1 MTPRPQMI
9 RMNISSSQ
17 SKSRYE
23 TYLVDIS
30 PRSSPQLV
38 ADSWWLVAK
47 SSLSKGSISLQP
59 RGSRSE
65 RRSFLRDIHL
75 ETAGA
80 QTIVAV
86 VVVVRSTPDRSNF
99 HLVRVLSHLRRLA
112 ALFFHVRF
120 HDLGCDTRGE
130 LAVLPAFKQDTDHEF
145 RIAAR

>member
-75 ETAGA
+75 ETGG
-80 QTIVAV
+80 
-86 VVVVRSTPDRSNF
+86 
-99 HLVRVLSHLRRLA
+99 
-112 ALFFHVRF
+112 ALFPRTLSRPGLRHARRTGRAPRLQTGHRPRVP
-120 HDLGCDTRGE
+120 DCGE
-130 LAVLPAFKQDTDHEF
+130 G
-145 RIAAR
+145 